1 MLSIIIDIILLVVL
15 ALFIRG
21 GYKKGFIL
29 SVSGVIALIIAFYG
43 AGLVAGAY
51 SHKFTPMLEPI
62 ISGIVEKSVSETRE
76 EYSADPAQAPEDE
89 NELDTIGMGS
99 LLNLGIFKGTA
110 SKIIEDLKENIS
122 DAGHSFKTAVASR
135 ITESVTY
142 IITFI
147 VVFLLIIILFS
158 IAANLL
164 NLAFRLPGL
173 DLLNNAG
180 GMVLGAVKGILVLF
194 ALAWVMRYC
203 IGVFPEDALDKTY
216 ILRFLMSN
224 NLLTAFL
231 GV

>member
-1 MLSIIIDIILLVVL
+1 MLSIIIDIILLIIL

-29 SVSGVIALIIAFYG
+29 GVSSVIALIIAFYG

-62 ISGIVEKSVSETRE
+62 ISGIVDKSVSETKK
-76 EYSADPAQAPEDE
+76 EYSEDPTQTPEDK

-110 SKIIEDLKENIS
+110 SKIIEELKDSIS
-122 DAGHSFKTAVASR
+122 DVGQSFKAAVASR

-158 IAANLL
+158 IVANLL
-164 NLAFRLPGL
+164 NLACRLPGL
-173 DLLNNAG
+173 ELLNNAG
-180 GMVLGAVKGILVLF
+180 GIVLGAVKGLLVLF
-194 ALAWVMRYC
+194 ALAWAMRYC
-203 IGVFPEDALDKTY
+203 IGVFPEDTLDKTY
-216 ILRFLMSN
+216 FLRFLMSN